1 MKPSEQ
7 TQVNFIA
14 DCLRKGEKRGEVL
27 SKFVKKWQTASTR
40 TFDRRLKVAE
50 KAVQGEQKRIQ
61 AEAEK
66 GVAKEVDAL
75 KSKIMTAFE
84 RQELLTQIAKGEI
97 KIKKPFVIQ
106 GKIMEYPAEPDHTDR
121 INAVKELNK
130 IDGSYAASKI
140 DLNAMVVEPS
150 KLDIGNLSAD
160 QLQMLLDIREKAKK

>member
-7 TQVNFIA
+7 AQVNFIA
-14 DCLRKGEKRGEVL
+14 DCLRKGEQRKDIL
-27 SKFVKKWQTASTR
+27 AKFVKKWQKAGTR
-40 TFDRRLKVAE
+40 TFDRRLKVAQA
-50 KAVQGEQKRIQ
+50 AVQEEQKRIRAT
-61 AEAEK
+61 AEDN
-66 GVAKEVDAL
+66 VAKEADAL

-130 IDGSYAASKI
+130 IDGTYAPEKKEHEI
-140 DLNAMVVEPS
+140 KGKLPS
-150 KLDIGNLSAD
+150 WLETK
-160 QLQMLLDIREKAKK
+160 